1 MPVGCGMELGLGQDA
16 AAGTM
21 VVAVMTDGV
30 RDGQSGQVR
39 DFARGLRLVL
49 VAGDVNAFRG
59 YLGQWDDILGDTTE
73 LSGQS
78 DADVRRT
85 MMQLLRRPRQ
95 FGLPDWSDDLEE
107 APEVSPE
114 EVASYAT
121 PSGESDGS
129 PDIDYRELDSDAAGN
144 TPGGGASPRGRGML
158 PFANREPVELVEEAE
173 TARATMP
180 VIGGAIEPGNGP
192 SGAGTAIAEVQLV
205 DGAVPEGDAPKA
217 YQVDF
222 VDGELVAVVRGG
234 IRSVR
239 AGARTGRRRPPHG
252 GLDGSTQL
260 GLPMGIDDNSGD
272 GGG

>member
-1 MPVGCGMELGLGQDA
+1 MELGLGQDA

-107 APEVSPE
+107 APEGSPE
-114 EVASYAT
+114 EVVSDAT

-144 TPGGGASPRGRGML
+144 TPGRGASPRGRGML
-158 PFANREPVELVEEAE
+158 PFANRDGHRRCNR
-173 TARATMP
+173 TRRRG
-180 VIGGAIEPGNGP
+180 IRCRNCDRGGA
-192 SGAGTAIAEVQLV
+192 
-205 DGAVPEGDAPKA
+205 
-217 YQVDF
+217 
-222 VDGELVAVVRGG
+222 
-234 IRSVR
+234 
-239 AGARTGRRRPPHG
+239 TG
-252 GLDGSTQL
+252 
-260 GLPMGIDDNSGD
+260 
-272 GGG
+272 

>member
-1 MPVGCGMELGLGQDA
+1 
-16 AAGTM
+16 M

-95 FGLPDWSDDLEE
+95 FGLPDWADDLEE
-107 APEVSPE
+107 APEGSPE
-114 EVASYAT
+114 EVASHAT

-129 PDIDYRELDSDAAGN
+129 ADIDYRELDSDATGN
-144 TPGGGASPRGRGML
+144 TPGGGRHPAVVECCRSPIENPR
-158 PFANREPVELVEEAE
+158 NRLKRRKPLVPPCRSSVVQSN
-173 TARATMP
+173 RAT
-180 VIGGAIEPGNGP
+180 AH
-192 SGAGTAIAEVQLV
+192 Q
-205 DGAVPEGDAPKA
+205 VPELRSRRCNWLMARSPMA
-217 YQVDF
+217 MP
-222 VDGELVAVVRGG
+222 RRR
-234 IRSVR
+234 IRS
-239 AGARTGRRRPPHG
+239 T
-252 GLDGSTQL
+252 S
-260 GLPMGIDDNSGD
+260 
-272 GGG
+272 